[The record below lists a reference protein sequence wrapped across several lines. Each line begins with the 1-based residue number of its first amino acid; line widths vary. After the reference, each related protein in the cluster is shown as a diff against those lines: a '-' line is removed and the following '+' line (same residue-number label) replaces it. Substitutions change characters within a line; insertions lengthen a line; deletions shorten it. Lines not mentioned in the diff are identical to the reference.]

1 MIFIFLLNR
10 KDVAEKLK
18 SILLIISSFFL
29 LGCSQEY
36 ISVTSD
42 DPKDVFAA
50 FDEVQNKFG
59 NAMIPEIG

>member
-1 MIFIFLLNR
+1 
-10 KDVAEKLK
+10 
-18 SILLIISSFFL
+18 
-29 LGCSQEY
+29 
-36 ISVTSD
+36 VTSD